1 MFDLV
6 LNLNSLDKNQANLLA
21 TTTTASIGP
30 GGHFGSSSMP
40 QSVTFGVGPPIN
52 SMMNQ
57 QNLFSNARFMPQ
69 QQQVQFASMSNR
81 VGNMR
86 RARNEAPMRSNSY
99 DDEEQ
104 DECEE
109 MNIM

>member
-1 MFDLV
+1 VFDLV

-21 TTTTASIGP
+21 TTTTASIRP

-40 QSVTFGVGPPIN
+40 QPVTFGAGSPQN

-81 VGNMR
+81 VGRMHD
-86 RARNEAPMRSNSY
+86 ARNETPMRSNSY

>member
-1 MFDLV
+1 M
-6 LNLNSLDKNQANLLA
+6 
-21 TTTTASIGP
+21 I
-30 GGHFGSSSMP
+30 
-40 QSVTFGVGPPIN
+40 
-52 SMMNQ
+52 NQ

-81 VGNMR
+81 VGRMHD
-86 RARNEAPMRSNSY
+86 ARNETPMRSYSY

>member
-40 QSVTFGVGPPIN
+40 QSVTFGAGPPQN

-69 QQQVQFASMSNR
+69 QQQVQFASMSSR
-81 VGNMR
+81 GGR
-86 RARNEAPMRSNSY
+86 THGARNESLMRSNSY